1 MLDERIRGIDE
12 FCAKVGFGN
21 SPLVRIVGI
30 WPKSSFARP
39 MSCLLDLADSL
50 TSLLTLM
57 LEDAT
62 SHGARE
68 SATPSAMEDCFR
80 GVCAYV
86 RARLSD
92 PDLSPLEAAQGQ
104 GISLRHL
111 HRLFPL

>member
-1 MLDERIRGIDE
+1 
-12 FCAKVGFGN
+12 
-21 SPLVRIVGI
+21 
-30 WPKSSFARP
+30 

-80 GVCAYV
+80 RVCAYV

-92 PDLSPLEAAQGQ
+92 PDLSPLEAAQSQ